1 MLKSDIHYGD
11 RPDWYRGLKAKKFGD
26 YFGSLSSL
34 TKDGETYL
42 THDRL
47 YIVHLGQSG
56 KVTVSRNACM
66 HAGAPLLDTPGV
78 QDASHL
84 KCPIHKWTYKPTGEL
99 IGAPHFNRS
108 ACADIKLKEIDF
120 GVWNGYVLGYPQKE
134 LDTGS
139 LSTFGEALGLPLR
152 CFDPREFEYEC
163 EEVYPLLYPRPVMPV
178 NYLDI
183 LHVDPCHEK
192 TFAVV
197 ADCRTCKWEFGKEFG
212 RTGRPNYS
220 IQMVRARKDVRK
232 HMHRLMRTEGSPE
245 TDFGWAHFHEWLK
258 EVMPNVER
266 PLDPSIF
273 AVWAA
278 VYGNGYLMP
287 ELYEGGLFLAV
298 SYLVTLDGDESGEKN
313 LNLVEYYI
321 HKSVPQEL
329 RKDAMRKFRFA
340 YEQSAREDD
349 AICLKLHSAHKL
361 GGMDFNRIVH
371 KDLEAGDA
379 HWREWALRTFF
390 VE

>member
-1 MLKSDIHYGD
+1 MLKSNVGDGD
-11 RPDWYRGLKAKKFGD
+11 RPDWYRGLKSKKFGD

-42 THDRL
+42 THDHL
-47 YIVHLGQSG
+47 YIVHLGQNG

-66 HAGAPLLDTPGV
+66 HAGAPLLNTPGV

-84 KCPIHKWTYKPTGEL
+84 KCPVHMWTYKPTGEL
-99 IGAPHFNRS
+99 IAAPHFDRS
-108 ACADIKLKEIDF
+108 ACAHIKLKEIDF
-120 GVWNGYVLGYPQKE
+120 GVWNGYVLGYPQEE
-134 LDTGS
+134 LDRGS
-139 LSTFGEALGLPLR
+139 LKTFGRELGLPLH

-163 EEVYPLLYPRPVMPV
+163 EEERELPYPRALMKI
-178 NYLDI
+178 NYFDGY
-183 LHVDPCHEK
+183 HVSLCHQK
-192 TFAVV
+192 TFDAV
-197 ADCRTCKWEFGKEFG
+197 ADCDTYRWEFGKEFG
-212 RTGRPNYS
+212 KIGRPNYS
-220 IQMVRARKDVRK
+220 IQVVRARKDVRK
-232 HMHRLMRTEGSPE
+232 HMHRLMNKYGCPE
-245 TDFGWAHFHEWLK
+245 TDLGWAHFHEWLK

-278 VYGNGYLMP
+278 VYGNGYLML

-321 HKSVPQEL
+321 HKSVPHEH

-340 YEQSAREDD
+340 YGQSADEDD
-349 AICLKLHSAHKL
+349 AICPKLHSAHRL
-361 GGMDFNRIVH
+361 GNMDFNRITH
-371 KDLEAGDA
+371 EDLEAGDA

-390 VE
+390 VK